1 MLGMGRKSR
10 QLVGLDIGSSSIKAV
25 ELKSTKSGYEL
36 VSFGMETLAPDT
48 VVDGAIMDAPQVAN
62 AISKIF
68 DAQRI
73 KTKNVATSVSGHS
86 VIVKRVPLPLM
97 TEDEL
102 YDRIPSEASQHIPF
116 DIADVNL
123 SYQLL
128 ESMDSQMDVLL
139 VAVKKD
145 KILNHTNVLAQ
156 AGKTP
161 VVVDIDAFGLQNCFE
176 VNYEPDAGQTVALLN
191 IGASVMNINIV
202 RGGGGNQYTDALQKE
217 LDLSF
222 EDAERLKR
230 GDSLPSVTDE
240 QKQQILR
247 SVSDILTLEI
257 QKTFDF
263 FRATASGEN
272 IQRIVV
278 AGGTA
283 RVPGLVDLLR
293 EEFAMPVEE
302 LNPFRKV
309 SIDPGKHSDDQIREM
324 APRLAI
330 AAGAAMPAVFIG
342 AGLVLGA
349 LVLGFFYYT
358 WQQQL
363 NKENAEIKRLTAQ
376 KTELEQTKQQVE
388 AFEKQKVVLQ
398 QRVST
403 IEQLQRDRTGGQELL
418 DMVANTVSRTE
429 NLWLTEMV
437 RKGSTLSM
445 EGTSAS
451 VNAVANFITALKR
464 SGYFQKVE
472 IKETKQ
478 DEKNTAVQ
486 SFGFQIS
493 AEITPPNAAQAR
505 PANTP
510 APAAAAKAPAKKG

>member
-1 MLGMGRKSR
+1 MSLFGGKSR

-25 ELKSTKSGYEL
+25 ELKSTKGGYEL
-36 VSFGMETLAPDT
+36 VSFGTENLAQDT
-48 VVDGAIMDAPQVAN
+48 VVDGAIMDAPLVAG
-62 AISKIF
+62 AISNIF
-68 DAQRI
+68 DSHKV

-97 TEDEL
+97 TEEEL

-176 VNYEPDAGQTVALLN
+176 MNYEPDAGQTVALLN

-202 RGGGGNQYTDALQKE
+202 RGGIPLFTRDVSVGGNQYTDALQKE

-222 EDAERLKR
+222 EDAERLKKGENIAGVAEEHR
-230 GDSLPSVTDE
+230 GT
-240 QKQQILR
+240 ILR
-247 SVSDILTLEI
+247 SVTDILVLEI

-263 FRATASGEN
+263 FRATATGES
-272 IQRIVV
+272 IQKIVV

-283 RVPGLVDLLR
+283 RVPGLVDLFH

-309 SIDPGKHSDDQIREM
+309 LIDPGKHSDD
-324 APRLAI
+324 
-330 AAGAAMPAVFIG
+330 
-342 AGLVLGA
+342 
-349 LVLGFFYYT
+349 
-358 WQQQL
+358 
-363 NKENAEIKRLTAQ
+363 
-376 KTELEQTKQQVE
+376 
-388 AFEKQKVVLQ
+388 
-398 QRVST
+398 
-403 IEQLQRDRTGGQELL
+403 
-418 DMVANTVSRTE
+418 
-429 NLWLTEMV
+429 
-437 RKGSTLSM
+437 
-445 EGTSAS
+445 
-451 VNAVANFITALKR
+451 
-464 SGYFQKVE
+464 
-472 IKETKQ
+472 
-478 DEKNTAVQ
+478 
-486 SFGFQIS
+486 
-493 AEITPPNAAQAR
+493 
-505 PANTP
+505 
-510 APAAAAKAPAKKG
+510 

>member
-1 MLGMGRKSR
+1 MFGMGKSKA
-10 QLVGLDIGSSSIKAV
+10 LIGLDIGSSSVKAV
-25 ELKSTKSGYEL
+25 ELKKTKDGYEL
-36 VSFGMETLAPDT
+36 VNFGVEPLAQDT
-48 VVDGAIMDAPQVAN
+48 VVDGAIMDAPAVAER
-62 AISKIF
+62 ISSIF
-68 DAQRI
+68 DSHKI
-73 KTKNVATSVSGHS
+73 KIRDVATSVSGHS
-86 VIVKRVPLPLM
+86 VIVKRVPMPAM
-97 TEDEL
+97 PEDEL
-102 YDRIPSEASQHIPF
+102 YDRVQAEASQHIPF

-202 RGGGGNQYTDALQKE
+202 RGGIPLFTRDVSVGGNQYTDALQKE

-222 EDAERLKR
+222 EDAERLKK
-230 GDSLPSVTDE
+230 GDTLPSVTDE

-272 IQRIVV
+272 IQRILV

-302 LNPFRKV
+302 LNPFRRV
-309 SIDPGKHSDDQIREM
+309 LVNPGKHSEDQIREM
-324 APRLAI
+324 GPRLAI
-330 AAGAAMPAVFIG
+330 AV
-342 AGLVLGA
+342 GLA
-349 LVLGFFYYT
+349 L
-358 WQQQL
+358 
-363 NKENAEIKRLTAQ
+363 
-376 KTELEQTKQQVE
+376 
-388 AFEKQKVVLQ
+388 
-398 QRVST
+398 
-403 IEQLQRDRTGGQELL
+403 
-418 DMVANTVSRTE
+418 
-429 NLWLTEMV
+429 
-437 RKGSTLSM
+437 
-445 EGTSAS
+445 
-451 VNAVANFITALKR
+451 R
-464 SGYFQKVE
+464 SF
-472 IKETKQ
+472 
-478 DEKNTAVQ
+478 D
-486 SFGFQIS
+486 
-493 AEITPPNAAQAR
+493 
-505 PANTP
+505 
-510 APAAAAKAPAKKG
+510 

>member
-1 MLGMGRKSR
+1 MSLFGGKSK
-10 QLVGLDIGSSSIKAV
+10 QLVGLDIGSSSIKSV
-25 ELKSTKSGYEL
+25 ELKSTKAGYEL
-36 VSFGMETLAPDT
+36 MSFGMESLAPDT

-62 AISKIF
+62 AIGRIF
-68 DAQRI
+68 DSSGV

-97 TEDEL
+97 NEEEL

-191 IGASVMNINIV
+191 IGAGGIPLFTRDVSV
-202 RGGGGNQYTDALQKE
+202 GGNQFTDALQKE

-222 EDAERLKR
+222 EDAERLKK
-230 GDSLPSVTDE
+230 GETLPSVTDE

-309 SIDPGKHSDDQIREM
+309 LVNPGKHSDDTIREM

-330 AAGAAMPAVFIG
+330 AV
-342 AGLVLGA
+342 GLA
-349 LVLGFFYYT
+349 L
-358 WQQQL
+358 
-363 NKENAEIKRLTAQ
+363 
-376 KTELEQTKQQVE
+376 
-388 AFEKQKVVLQ
+388 
-398 QRVST
+398 
-403 IEQLQRDRTGGQELL
+403 
-418 DMVANTVSRTE
+418 
-429 NLWLTEMV
+429 
-437 RKGSTLSM
+437 
-445 EGTSAS
+445 
-451 VNAVANFITALKR
+451 R
-464 SGYFQKVE
+464 SF
-472 IKETKQ
+472 
-478 DEKNTAVQ
+478 D
-486 SFGFQIS
+486 
-493 AEITPPNAAQAR
+493 
-505 PANTP
+505 
-510 APAAAAKAPAKKG
+510 